1 MASPAKK
8 VRKANFSP
16 AEISVLTEIFK
27 ENMDILQSKFTN
39 SITNAKKNKIWEEI
53 SEAVNAVGVTARS
66 TQEVRDK
73 WKNLQ
78 SHAKREFSSFK
89 SEQKKTGGGPAPPNP
104 SEASLKIINMFSDT
118 PSFTGLQ
125 GFETDCGASL
135 SNKTGWSVGPE
146 TLILEVVS
154 SEAFADETPNSV
166 AEKPDELISK
176 H

>member
-16 AEISVLTEIFK
+16 AEISVLTEKFE

-53 SEAVNAVGVTARS
+53 SEAVNAVGVTATS

-89 SEQKKTGGGPAPPNP
+89 SEEKKTGGGPAPPNP

-125 GFETDCGASL
+125 GFET
-135 SNKTGWSVGPE
+135 GPE
-146 TLILEVVS
+146 TVVLEVVS
-154 SEAFADETPNSV
+154 SEASADETPNSV
-166 AEKPDELISK
+166 AEKPDKLISK
-176 H
+176 HEAVTKVVEDTASC

>member
-16 AEISVLTEIFK
+16 AEISVLTEKFE

-39 SITNAKKNKIWEEI
+39 RYIKCKKKNKIWEEI

-125 GFETDCGASL
+125 GFETVLPVDDCGLFELTSL
-135 SNKTGWSVGPE
+135 LPIANSI
-146 TLILEVVS
+146 IL
-154 SEAFADETPNSV
+154 AFTRITPFHCF
-166 AEKPDELISK
+166 I
-176 H
+176 